1 MPAPAPAPAPS
12 AASRVSQKDFVHA
25 ALRHDIVT
33 GTLQPGAALTD
44 TRVAEDYGFTIA
56 SVRAAVQTL
65 RHEGLVLVRPRQ
77 GSYVRTVDH
86 ERTRE
91 ALHAIQSAVESAVH
105 LSQTTLRPRSIRLM
119 QHRADALGLA
129 ERGHDA
135 AAELLDLYEPLLS
148 ESRNPYLQQF
158 FTITAAHLRQA
169 ASITGV
175 SGLGHGAAREFTDAL
190 QHGTVRGAV
199 TALRDH
205 FAHVA
210 DRFER
215 AHAARC
221 G

>member
-1 MPAPAPAPAPS
+1 MS
-12 AASRVSQKDFVHA
+12 ATAINAAARVSQKDFVHA

-33 GTLQPGAALTD
+33 GTLRPGAALTD

-86 ERTRE
+86 GRTRE

-105 LSQTTLRPRSIRLM
+105 LSPAILRPRSIRLM

-129 ERGHDA
+129 EHGHDA
-135 AAELLDLYEPLLS
+135 AAELLDLYEPLLG
-148 ESRNPYLQQF
+148 ESGNPYLQQF
-158 FTITAAHLRQA
+158 FAITAAHLCQA
-169 ASITGV
+169 AAVTGA
-175 SGLGHGAAREFTDAL
+175 GGFGHSAARGFATAL
-190 QHGTVRGAV
+190 EHGTVADAV

-210 DRFER
+210 ERFAR
-215 AHAARC
+215 AHTARC